1 MNELDVKVGD
11 KVKAIFVK
19 YGKHLVSGEV
29 FEVSTDEHGLSGTWV
44 SIKVTGG
51 NTKDKYV
58 VLMIERH
65 INVMVPI
72 TDVLKMLKEKED

>member
-1 MNELDVKVGD
+1 MNKVDIKVGD
-11 KVKAIFVK
+11 KVEAIFVK

-29 FEVSTDEHGLSGTWV
+29 FEISTDEHGLSGAWV

-51 NTKDKYV
+51 NAKDKYV

-72 TDVLKMLKEKED
+72 IDVLKCLNEKED